1 MWRRKGHLF
10 IIPRKEAL
18 MLKCL
23 MKYEW
28 VKLRG
33 DTLPVDKGIM
43 GAWAKFA
50 ASAAFRKGSA
60 SYCGH
65 KNAVSPGM

>member
-1 MWRRKGHLF
+1 
-10 IIPRKEAL
+10 

-33 DTLPVDKGIM
+33 NTLPVDKGIM

-50 ASAAFRKGSA
+50 ASAAFRKGYA

>member
-1 MWRRKGHLF
+1 
-10 IIPRKEAL
+10 

-33 DTLPVDKGIM
+33 DPLPVDKGIM

-50 ASAAFRKGSA
+50 ASAAFRKGYA
-60 SYCGH
+60 SYLLRYWISCRRRCY
-65 KNAVSPGM
+65 